1 MSDFLDELISVT
13 GNEYASK
20 IADGML
26 GNVNEYIDTG
36 SYILNGLLSGSIYK
50 GLPTNK
56 ITAFAGESA
65 TGKTFFLLGLC
76 KQFLAD
82 NPSGGVLYFESES
95 ALTPQM
101 IEERNIDTT
110 RFVQFPV
117 ATIQEFATQCSRIV
131 DKHIEKGG
139 DAPLLL
145 CLDSLGMLSTA
156 KEVGDVSEGADK
168 VDMTKARIVKGAFRV
183 LTLKLAKAGIPLL
196 VTNHTYKQVGTM
208 YPQDVM
214 GGGSGLQYAASN
226 IVFLSKRKEKDGT
239 EVIGN
244 IIHCKNFKSRLTKE
258 NKMVDVLLTYDQGL
272 SRYYGLLDLAEK
284 YDIINKVST
293 RYEMPDGSKV
303 FGKQIN
309 NDPEKYF
316 TDDILTKLDKVA
328 DQEFS
333 YGRGSDA
340 ELSAEEPAETEVEE

>member
-1 MSDFLDELISVT
+1 MSDFLDELISAT

-20 IADGML
+20 VVDGML
-26 GNVNEYIDTG
+26 GNVDEYIDTG
-36 SYILNGLLSGSIYK
+36 SYILNALISGSLYK

-65 TGKTFFLLGLC
+65 TGKSFFILGLC
-76 KQFLAD
+76 RQFLAD

-101 IEERNIDTT
+101 IEERGIDPN
-110 RFVQFPV
+110 RFVQLPV
-117 ATIQEFATQCSRIV
+117 ATIQEFANQASRVV
-131 DKHIEKGG
+131 DTHIEKG
-139 DAPLLL
+139 DKPLLL

-156 KEVGDVSEGADK
+156 KEVGDVSAGSDK

-208 YPQDVM
+208 FPQSVM

-239 EVIGN
+239 DVIGN
-244 IIHCKNFKSRLTKE
+244 IIHCKNYKSRLTKE
-258 NKMVDVLLTYDQGL
+258 NKKVDVLLTYDEGL
-272 SRYYGLLDLAEK
+272 SRYHGLLDLAEK
-284 YDIINKVST
+284 YGILKKVST
-293 RYEMPDGSKV
+293 RYELPDGTKI
-303 FGKQIN
+303 FGTKIMKE
-309 NDPEKYF
+309 PEKYF
-316 TDDILTKLDKVA
+316 TDDIMDALEVA
-328 DQEFS
+328 ANKEFT
-333 YGRGSDA
+333 YGRGNDA
-340 ELSAEEPAETEVEE
+340 ELSTSNSEEQTEG